1 MNFIVVTLE
10 LAVINSINK
19 IACQT
24 VIIQTKYYVNSKW
37 MKNDRLTF
45 NFANTIS
52 IEKASIRWKWCQ
64 RFTLNTCLIDW
75 IYKICGFISSRSITC
90 CGMHSV
96 GLMGFKRLSVFNKDK
111 AAKPN
116 SVWKISGIL
125 PVRSLKPPISLSWH
139 DKMNCS
145 NWSALIQCNRP
156 IMVSDDSTHHE

>member
-1 MNFIVVTLE
+1 MSNGHNPNKILCQFKVNE
-10 LAVINSINK
+10 KRSINVQF
-19 IACQT
+19 C
-24 VIIQTKYYVNSKW
+24 KYDFYWKRIHSLEMVPK
-37 MKNDRLTF
+37 
-45 NFANTIS
+45 IS
-52 IEKASIRWKWCQ
+52 IEYM
-64 RFTLNTCLIDW
+64 FIDW

-96 GLMGFKRLSVFNKDK
+96 GLMGFKRLSVFSKDK